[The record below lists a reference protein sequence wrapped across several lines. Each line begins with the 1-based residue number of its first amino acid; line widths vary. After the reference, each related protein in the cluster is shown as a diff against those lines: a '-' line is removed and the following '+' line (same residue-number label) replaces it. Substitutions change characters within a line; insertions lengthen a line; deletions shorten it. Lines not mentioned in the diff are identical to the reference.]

1 MCDKNRHNEYGEP
14 CMSCH
19 TFRDKQ
25 NALIVVEKVKKL
37 IKKVK
42 DNPKEN
48 PCNAWFI
55 HSLEVIITKYQRSEN
70 KK

>member
-1 MCDKNRHNEYGEP
+1 MRFTDKEKLNSYPPTKEQ
-14 CMSCH
+14 
-19 TFRDKQ
+19 FL
-25 NALIVVEKVKKL
+25 NAWKDMEKLDDIKKL

-55 HSLEVIITKYQRSEN
+55 HSLEIILTNN
-70 KK
+70 KKGD